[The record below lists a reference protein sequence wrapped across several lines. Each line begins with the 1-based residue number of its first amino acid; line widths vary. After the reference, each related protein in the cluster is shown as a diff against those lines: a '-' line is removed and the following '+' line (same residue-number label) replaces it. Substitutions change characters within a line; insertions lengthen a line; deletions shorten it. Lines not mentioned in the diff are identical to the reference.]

1 MASQQSVMM
10 QNTSVVN
17 ESPKSGSSSEVQNS
31 RNSTWDLGVHKNQ
44 AITLSKNSKEVIGVV
59 EVFIHQARDIHN
71 VCIYHKQDVYAKLC
85 LTNNPDTTA
94 STQIV
99 NGGGKN
105 PVFNENLSLNV
116 QTVDASVKC
125 EIWMLSRVR
134 NYLEDQLLGFALVP
148 LSDVLNGNGG
158 KLSQEFTLSSTD
170 LFHSPAGF
178 VQLSL
183 SYIGASPD
191 VIEVS
196 APHLT
201 STVNGNGLAT
211 LSSCKEEFEKLEF
224 PDPKVINENDLM
236 VSEYFELSS
245 IDLHAENFNGIN
257 TEENIT
263 QAKPVNF
270 DPVLAGDSFFE
281 KGTVEEPAPQASRAE
296 TITSSVSTNET
307 PTLSADE
314 SASSHSVSNNT
325 KPPNGKSKTDAG
337 EAESGSSNIPTQDF
351 AKLAVS
357 LPVEPGHEVV
367 QQDYVDM
374 YLKSM
379 QQFTDSLAKMKLPM
393 DLENSSETV
402 STDGNNNSNG
412 NDSSPASNGK
422 GPKVFYGSRAF
433 F

>member
-1 MASQQSVMM
+1 MESQQSVML
-10 QNTSVVN
+10 QNPS
-17 ESPKSGSSSEVQNS
+17 SKSGSSSEVQNS
-31 RNSTWDLGVHKNQ
+31 SNSTWDFGVHKDQSISLLN
-44 AITLSKNSKEVIGVV
+44 NSKEVIGVV

-71 VCIYHKQDVYAKLC
+71 ICIYHKQDVYAKLC
-85 LTNNPDTTA
+85 LTSDPDTTA

-116 QTVDASVKC
+116 QTVDSSVKC

-134 NYLEDQLLGFALVP
+134 NYLEDQLLGFTLVP
-148 LSDVLNGNGG
+148 LTDVLNANGG

-191 VIEVS
+191 VVQVS
-196 APHLT
+196 APHQS
-201 STVNGNGLAT
+201 STVDGNGLDT
-211 LSSCKEEFEKLEF
+211 LSSPKEELEKLEF
-224 PDPKVINENDLM
+224 PDPKVLNENRLM
-236 VSEYFELSS
+236 VSEYFEMSCTDLQRQNSVGMETEDKSAPRVKS
-245 IDLHAENFNGIN
+245 IDSASVE
-257 TEENIT
+257 
-263 QAKPVNF
+263 AV
-270 DPVLAGDSFFE
+270 DSFSGE
-281 KGTVEEPAPQASRAE
+281 KNAGEPPVQASRAE
-296 TITSSVSTNET
+296 MITSSVSTNES
-307 PTLSADE
+307 PTLSAE
-314 SASSHSVSNNT
+314 GSGSSQSVCENA
-325 KPPNGKSKTDAG
+325 KLINGKPDAG
-337 EAESGSSNIPTQDF
+337 EADSGSSNIPTQDF

-357 LPVEPGHEVV
+357 VPVEPE

-379 QQFTDSLAKMKLPM
+379 QQFTDSLAMMKLPGE
-393 DLENSSETV
+393 LEKSSGTAAA
-402 STDGNNNSNG
+402 DNNA
-412 NDSSPASNGK
+412 PASNGK

>member
-1 MASQQSVMM
+1 MESSQQSVML
-10 QNTSVVN
+10 QTTSVAH
-17 ESPKSGSSSEVQNS
+17 ESPKSGSSSEV
-31 RNSTWDLGVHKNQ
+31 RNSTWDFGVHKNHQ
-44 AITLSKNSKEVIGVV
+44 TVSSLKNSKDVIGVV

-71 VCIYHKQDVYAKLC
+71 ICIYHKQDVYAKLC
-85 LTNNPDTTA
+85 LTSDPDVTA

-99 NGGGKN
+99 NGGGRN

-116 QTVDASVKC
+116 RTVDSSVKC

-191 VIEVS
+191 VLEVS
-196 APHLT
+196 APHLS
-201 STVNGNGLAT
+201 STVNGNDLAAT
-211 LSSCKEEFEKLEF
+211 LSSPNEELEKLEF
-224 PDPKVINENDLM
+224 PDPKVLNENHLM
-236 VSEYFELSS
+236 VSEYFEHSFS
-245 IDLHAENFNGIN
+245 DLHGENFLGI
-257 TEENIT
+257 EI
-263 QAKPVNF
+263 
-270 DPVLAGDSFFE
+270 GE
-281 KGTVEEPAPQASRAE
+281 KGTQVVEKDDSSTGERNVREQPAK
-296 TITSSVSTNET
+296 TIPSSVLTNKFPT
-307 PTLSADE
+307 PSADE
-314 SASSHSVSNNT
+314 SAISQSVCKNT
-325 KPPNGKSKTDAG
+325 KLTNGKP
-337 EAESGSSNIPTQDF
+337 EAEHSESSSSNIPTQDF

-357 LPVEPGHEVV
+357 VPAEPDKKVV

-379 QQFTDSLAKMKLPM
+379 QQFTDSLAKMKLPVN
-393 DLENSSETV
+393 LENSSGTV
-402 STDGNNNSNG
+402 TSDSSS
-412 NDSSPASNGK
+412 SSPASNGK